1 MTSMGEMFP
10 ARMHTPLFPFRT
22 ALTTSFTPRFI
33 AFFFAAF
40 FTSCATPRPEPP
52 RRQPPAG
59 DDARGLAALG
69 VGGGGKRETRNGEGG
84 GVREGADTL
93 PGRRL
98 GPPPPDPQRP
108 SRHPSGGAGG
118 GRARTL

>member
-59 DDARGLAALG
+59 TTPVALRRM
-69 VGGGGKRETRNGEGG
+69 VGGGERETRNGEGG
-84 GVREGADTL
+84 G
-93 PGRRL
+93 PG
-98 GPPPPDPQRP
+98 GC
-108 SRHPSGGAGG
+108 
-118 GRARTL
+118 

>member
-69 VGGGGKRETRNGEGG
+69 RNLRGACTRNAFQEKM
-84 GVREGADTL
+84 
-93 PGRRL
+93 
-98 GPPPPDPQRP
+98 RP
-108 SRHPSGGAGG
+108 F
-118 GRARTL
+118 

>member
-40 FTSCATPRPEPP
+40 FTSYATPRPAP
-52 RRQPPAG
+52 RAVSPR
-59 DDARGLAALG
+59 
-69 VGGGGKRETRNGEGG
+69 KR
-84 GVREGADTL
+84 
-93 PGRRL
+93 
-98 GPPPPDPQRP
+98 
-108 SRHPSGGAGG
+108 
-118 GRARTL
+118 

>member
-40 FTSCATPRPEPP
+40 FTSYAAPRPA
-52 RRQPPAG
+52 RRQPP
-59 DDARGLAALG
+59 
-69 VGGGGKRETRNGEGG
+69 
-84 GVREGADTL
+84 
-93 PGRRL
+93 GRR
-98 GPPPPDPQRP
+98 PQARVA
-108 SRHPSGGAGG
+108 SQRSVCGGGG
-118 GRARTL
+118 GRATRSGAPGGC